1 MPIKTHYLPR
11 NKCKNDLTIYGEN
24 YFVKDMKMRHKSM
37 LRYADD
43 QENSKLRQYL
53 VNIQKN
59 IPLEQNRESRNRLTN

>member
-1 MPIKTHYLPR
+1 MPKKTHYLPR

-43 QENSKLRQYL
+43 
-53 VNIQKN
+53 
-59 IPLEQNRESRNRLTN
+59 